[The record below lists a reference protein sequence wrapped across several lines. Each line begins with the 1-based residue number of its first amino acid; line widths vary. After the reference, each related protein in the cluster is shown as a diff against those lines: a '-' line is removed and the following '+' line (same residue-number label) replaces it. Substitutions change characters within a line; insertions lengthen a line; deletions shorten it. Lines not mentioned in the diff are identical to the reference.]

1 MATNYGQTW
10 WGKQWLEAFNGI
22 DYSNRL
28 PRGRRYAGN
37 GSVSKIELKGTS
49 THADVQG
56 RRPRP
61 YKVKVH
67 LPGFTAKQQQ
77 TVLSA
82 VSQSPALLAKLL
94 NRQLPIQ
101 MLQLMEQQK
110 IPLFPKKWSDMDASC
125 SCPDWAMPCKHIA
138 AVIYLIAS
146 EIDKDPFMVFRLHG
160 MDLPGAIEKQTGMSL
175 AKADT
180 PPQVMSFWQRK
191 PVMENW
197 QAPQDTSFE
206 SLDLSIIE
214 PLGERIQG
222 ILTPR
227 PLFYDKEFKTVLAD
241 FYKRSARFVSQYE
254 KQQVA
259 DNQPDTDLANFTLT
273 RLVIDRNGRFHS
285 ARSKSNGQELH
296 EPDEWVSLLASLRN
310 VYSPE
315 RSQYYHKTL
324 LWHWIYRLCVKL
336 VQQHACIPAVF
347 MQKDDWT
354 LVQWQPALLSE
365 PVKAQLKVLYDLC
378 PPDFVVVETTPE
390 NRKKPQL
397 FYADSKTQI
406 HLAINAIISFFME
419 QTMEAAP
426 SKYWEEDVCRLF
438 FAGSPC
444 LFNQFDTVAYPKV
457 IRNWLNR
464 LSLGEREHRLHLL
477 VEEVD
482 LPEEDN
488 QVADQLSVDIRI
500 EQNQTMLSLPELFKD
515 GSLTNTKVSVLTDL
529 ALLADYMPAIE
540 QLYQTQKKHR
550 PLHYTLQAFTPVFRE
565 TLPALQMLGIQLVL
579 PKRLRKLVY
588 PQLSLSLSKSDSDN
602 AVSYMNLDQLLQFNW
617 QVALGDQ
624 RIPVNEFNQLL
635 QGADG
640 LVKMLGQYVMLDD
653 SKLQQLLKKLEN
665 LPETLSR
672 IDLLKAGLS
681 SELDGAKVDL
691 GDSARQLFEQL
702 LQGEP
707 APLPKSLKAELRP
720 YQQRGYEWMAQN
732 ARIGFGSLLAD
743 DMGLGK
749 TLQVITLL
757 LHQKENGQLDKQK
770 ALVIAP
776 TSLLTNWRKE
786 IERFAPDLRV
796 QVYHGNKRQL
806 KPDVHD
812 VVLTSYGLI
821 RTDSNTLGKPRWRT
835 LVIDEAQNIKNP
847 GTQQTK
853 AIKKLKSD
861 IRIGMSGTPVENRL
875 REYWSVFDFTNKGYL
890 GTQKKFQEELA
901 TPIEKDRDQNCLDRF
916 RKITSP
922 FILRR
927 LKTDKSI
934 ISDLPEKVESN
945 RYCNLSKQQASL
957 YQSAVNS
964 IMEDLN
970 SSEEGIERKGIIFK
984 LLNALKQICNAPAQ
998 FLNHDQTTVEES
1010 GKLALFMELMREAM
1024 DADEKVLIF
1033 TQYTTM
1039 GELLT
1044 NTLQQEMALDVPFL
1058 HGGLSRKK
1066 RDEIVEDFQNNGRT
1080 RAMILSLKAG
1090 GTGLNLTAAS
1100 QVVHYDLWWNPA
1112 VEAQATDRAYRIGQK
1127 RNVQVHRL
1135 ITENTFEEKIDAMIQ
1150 GKKELADLTIASGE
1164 QWITELSDQEIREL
1178 VSLG

>member
-1 MATNYGQTW
+1 MAAQYGQTW

-37 GSVSKIELKGTS
+37 GSVSDISLKGTS
-49 THADVQG
+49 THADVKG
-56 RRPRP
+56 RRSRP

-67 LPGFTAKQQQ
+67 LPSFTAKQQDNI
-77 TVLSA
+77 LSA
-82 VSQSPALLAKLL
+82 ISQSPALLAKLL
-94 NRQLPIQ
+94 NRQLPVQ
-101 MLQLMEQQK
+101 MLSLMEQQK
-110 IPLFPKKWSDMDASC
+110 IPLFPKDWDDMDASC

-138 AVIYLIAS
+138 AVIYLIAN
-146 EIDKDPFMVFRLHG
+146 EIDKDPFMVFKLHG
-160 MDLPGAIEKQTGMSL
+160 MDLPAAIERQTGMSL

-180 PPQVMSFWQRK
+180 PPQVMDFWQRE
-191 PVMENW
+191 PVFENW
-197 QAPQDTSFE
+197 QPPQSPVSE
-206 SLDLSIIE
+206 SLDLSTIE
-214 PLGERIQG
+214 PLGERILG
-222 ILTPR
+222 ILTPK
-227 PLFYDKEFKTVLAD
+227 PLFYDKDFKTLLAD
-241 FYKRSARFVSQYE
+241 FYKRSARVVNQFE
-254 KQQVA
+254 KQQTA
-259 DNQPDTDLANFTLT
+259 DNTIDITDFSLT
-273 RLVIDRNGRFHS
+273 HLVLDGNGRFHS
-285 ARSKSNGQELH
+285 ARCSGNGQILH
-296 EPDEWVSLLASLRN
+296 EPDEWIGLLASLRN
-310 VYSPE
+310 IHSAQ
-315 RSQYYHKTL
+315 RSQYYHKAL
-324 LWHWIYRLCVKL
+324 LWHWLYRLAIKL
-336 VQQHACIPAVF
+336 LQQHACIPAVF

-354 LVQWQPALLSE
+354 LIQWHPALLSE
-365 PVKAQLKVLYDLC
+365 PVKTQLAILYEAC
-378 PPDFVVVETTPE
+378 PPDFVVLETVPK

-397 FYADSKTQI
+397 HYADSKTQI
-406 HLAINAIISFFME
+406 HLALNAIISFFME
-419 QTMEAAP
+419 QAMEAGP
-426 SKYWEEDVCRLF
+426 DKYWQEDICRLF

-444 LFNQFDTVAYPKV
+444 LFNQFETMAYPKV

-464 LSLGEREHRLHLL
+464 LSLGEREHRLHML
-477 VEEVD
+477 VEEVEM
-482 LPEEDN
+482 PEADDP
-488 QVADQLSVDIRI
+488 VSDQLSVDIRI
-500 EQNQTMLSLPELFKD
+500 EQKQNMLTLPELFKD
-515 GSLTNTKVSVLTDL
+515 GSLSDTKVSVLTDL
-529 ALLADYMPAIE
+529 ALLADYLPAVE

-550 PLHYTLQAFTPVFRE
+550 PLQYTLQAFTPIFRE

-588 PQLSLSLSKSDSDN
+588 PQLSLSLSKSGSDA
-602 AVSYMNLDQLLQFNW
+602 AVSYMNLDELLQFNW
-617 QVALGDQ
+617 QIALGDQ
-624 RIPVNEFNQLL
+624 RIPVSEFNQLL
-635 QGADG
+635 EGSEG
-640 LVKMLGQYVMLDD
+640 LVKMLDQYVMLDD
-653 SKLQQLLKKLEN
+653 NKLQQLLKKLDN
-665 LPETLSR
+665 LPDSLSR
-672 IDLLKAGLS
+672 IELLKAGLS
-681 SELDGAKVDL
+681 GELDGAKVDL
-691 GDSARQLFEQL
+691 GDTARQLFEQL

-707 APLPKSLKAELRP
+707 APLPEQLNAQLRP

-770 ALVIAP
+770 ALVVAP

-796 QVYHGNKRQL
+796 QVYHGSKREL
-806 KPDVHD
+806 KHNDHD

-821 RTDSNTLGKPRWRT
+821 RSDSATLGKPRWRT

-847 GTQQTK
+847 GSQQTK
-853 AIKKLKSD
+853 AVKKLKSD

-875 REYWSVFDFTNKGYL
+875 REYWSVFDFTNKSYL

-901 TPIEKDRDQNCLDRF
+901 TPIEKDRDQSCLDRF
-916 RKITSP
+916 RKLTSP

-934 ISDLPEKVESN
+934 ISDLPDKVESN

-957 YQSAVNS
+957 YQNTVNT

-970 SSEEGIERKGIIFK
+970 SAEEGIERRGIIFK

-998 FLNHDQTTVEES
+998 FLNHNETATDES
-1010 GKLALFMELMREAM
+1010 GKLSLFMELMREAI
-1024 DADEKVLIF
+1024 DGDEKVLIF

-1039 GELLT
+1039 GELLV
-1044 NTLQQEMALDVPFL
+1044 NTLKQEMQLDVPFL

-1066 RDEIVEDFQNNGRT
+1066 RDDMVEDFQNNGRT

-1100 QVVHYDLWWNPA
+1100 QVIHYDLWWNPA
-1112 VEAQATDRAYRIGQK
+1112 VEAQATDRAFRIGQK

-1135 ITENTFEEKIDAMIQ
+1135 ITENTFEEKIDTMIQ
-1150 GKKELADLTIASGE
+1150 AKKELANLAVASGE

>member
-10 WGKQWLEAFNGI
+10 WGEQWLVAFNGI

-37 GSVSKIELKGTS
+37 GSVSNIELKGTS
-49 THADVQG
+49 THADVRG

-67 LPGFTAKQQQ
+67 LPGFTTNQQQ
-77 TVLSA
+77 SILMA

-94 NRQLPIQ
+94 NRQLPAQ
-101 MLQLMEQQK
+101 MLTLMEKQN
-110 IPLFPKKWSDMDASC
+110 IPLFPKHWDDMKASC

-138 AVIYLIAS
+138 AVIYLIAN
-146 EIDKDPFMVFRLHG
+146 EIDKDPFMVFKLHG
-160 MDLPGAIEKQTGMSL
+160 MDLPKAIEKQTGMSL

-180 PPQVMSFWQRK
+180 PPQVMSFWQHE
-191 PVMENW
+191 PVSEDW
-197 QAPQDTSFE
+197 QLPKTPTFE
-206 SLDLSIIE
+206 LLDLATIE

-222 ILTPR
+222 ILTPK
-227 PLFYDKEFKTVLAD
+227 PLFYGKEFKTVLTD
-241 FYKRSARFVSQYE
+241 FYKRSARYVSQYE
-254 KQQVA
+254 KQQATENTLDIA
-259 DNQPDTDLANFTLT
+259 DFSLT
-273 RLVIDRNGRFHS
+273 QLVIDKNGCFHS
-285 ARSKSNGQELH
+285 ARSKDNGQSVS
-296 EPDEWVSLLASLRN
+296 EPNEWISLLASLRN
-310 VYSPE
+310 IHSPE
-315 RSQYYHKTL
+315 RSRYFHKAL
-324 LWHWIYRLCVKL
+324 LWQWLYRLSVKL
-336 VQQHACIPAVF
+336 VQQHASIPAVF
-347 MQKDDWT
+347 MQQDDLT
-354 LVQWQPALLSE
+354 LIQWQPALLSE
-365 PVKAQLKVLYDLC
+365 PVKNQLQIFYDVC
-378 PPDFVVVETTPE
+378 PPDFVVLETTQK

-397 FYADSKTQI
+397 HYADSQTQI
-406 HLAINAIISFFME
+406 HLAINAVISFFME
-419 QTMEAAP
+419 QAMEAAP
-426 SKYWEEDVCRLF
+426 DKYWEEDICRLF

-444 LFNQFDTVAYPKV
+444 LFNQFETLAYPKV

-464 LSLGEREHRLHLL
+464 LSLGERAHRLHLL

-482 LPEEDN
+482 SPEADD
-488 QVADQLSVDIRI
+488 QIADQLSVDIRV
-500 EQNQTMLSLPELFKD
+500 EQKQTMLMLPELFKE
-515 GSLTNTKVSVLTDL
+515 GSLSETKVSVLTDL

-550 PLHYTLQAFTPVFRE
+550 PLHYTLQAFTPIFRE

-579 PKRLRKLVY
+579 PKRLQKLVY

-624 RIPVNEFNQLL
+624 RIEVNEFNQLL

-640 LVKMLGQYVMLDD
+640 LVKMLDQYVMLDD
-653 SKLQQLLKKLEN
+653 SKLQQLLKKLDN

-672 IDLLKAGLS
+672 TDLLKAGLS
-681 SELDGAKVDL
+681 GELDGAKVDL
-691 GDSARQLFEQL
+691 GDSARQLFEEL
-702 LQGEP
+702 LKGEP
-707 APLPKSLKAELRP
+707 APLPASLNAELRP

-749 TLQVITLL
+749 TLQVIALL
-757 LHQKENGQLDKQK
+757 LHQQENGQLDQQK
-770 ALVIAP
+770 ALVVAP

-786 IERFAPDLRV
+786 IERFAPDLSV
-796 QVYHGNKRQL
+796 QVYHGSKRQL
-806 KPDVHD
+806 KISDHD
-812 VVLTSYGLI
+812 VILTSYGLI
-821 RTDSNTLGKPRWRT
+821 RTDSAALAKPRWRT

-916 RKITSP
+916 RKLTSP

-927 LKTDKSI
+927 LKTDKTI
-934 ISDLPEKVESN
+934 ISDLPDKVESN
-945 RYCNLSKQQASL
+945 RFCNLSKQQASL
-957 YQSAVNS
+957 YQSTVNS
-964 IMEDLN
+964 IMKDLH

-998 FLNHDQTTVEES
+998 FLNHDQASVEES

-1039 GELLT
+1039 GELLV
-1044 NTLQQEMALDVPFL
+1044 NTLQQQMTLDVPFL

-1066 RDEIVEDFQNNGRT
+1066 RDEIVEDFQNNGHT

-1100 QVVHYDLWWNPA
+1100 QVIHYDLWWNPA

-1150 GKKELADLTIASGE
+1150 GKKELANLTVASGE
-1164 QWITELSDQEIREL
+1164 QWITELSDQEIKEL